1 MIIKKIYSITKKD
14 GRFSFFILVPLLLL
28 ASIFEIF
35 SLGLLI
41 PLVES
46 LLEVEQESLFSIY
59 INKLL
64 IFFNIS
70 YQSKFT
76 ILSIL
81 FIFFYIVKTLY
92 LTMVGWIEGIMI
104 YRLQEVVS
112 KNLFK
117 SYLNLDYKDHLE
129 KGISFM
135 INRVKTEVG
144 FLSNAVTG
152 LISLLTETFFLI
164 FVLIFILS
172 LNFKT
177 SSSIILLFIFF
188 GFIFMKLFSK
198 KLFSVGKKISQ
209 NESDKLKFLSQSFQG
224 IEEVKVYGLKN
235 FILENFKKTTDLLF
249 RNNAISYLLKKLP
262 RLFIELI
269 FLIFCLAFLFI
280 LKSIDYDF
288 IEILPLITFYLA
300 ASFKALPS
308 VTRILNSLTTFRFC
322 NSAIDNIYSDLEND
336 KENSTFNKK
345 LEYKNKIQLENLSFY
360 YDIKKK
366 ILDNISLEINKGDKI
381 ILTGESGSGKS
392 TLIKIILGFLN
403 PSEGNIKIDD
413 HCYKSLTPEMWK
425 DKASYVPQEIFL
437 FDSSFT
443 ENITFEEEYD
453 IDKVNLI
460 SKITHLSDLK
470 KDLEFQGNPN
480 LGDGENKV
488 SGGQKQRI
496 GICRALY
503 KNPDLLIF
511 DESTS
516 SLDKKTEEDL
526 LKNVLE
532 HLVDKTIIFI
542 THNSKLEKYFKKKIN
557 LKNGKIYKKEN

>member
-14 GRFSFFILVPLLLL
+14 KKFSFFILVPLLLL

-46 LLEVEQESLFSIY
+46 LLEVEQESIFAIY
-59 INKLL
+59 IDKIL
-64 IFFNIS
+64 IFLDIS
-70 YQSKFT
+70 YQSKFS
-76 ILSIL
+76 ILSVLFIL
-81 FIFFYIVKTLY
+81 FYIIKTLY
-92 LTMVGWIEGIMI
+92 LSVVYRIEGVMI
-104 YRLQEVVS
+104 YRLQEVIS

-117 SYLNLDYKDHLE
+117 SYINLNYKDHLD

-144 FLSNAVTG
+144 FLSNSVNA
-152 LISLLTETFFLI
+152 LINLFTEIFFLI

-172 LNFKT
+172 MNFKI
-177 SSSIILLFIFF
+177 SSLIILFFIFF
-188 GFIFMKLFSK
+188 GFIFMRIFSK
-198 KLFSVGKKISQ
+198 KLFVLGKKISQ
-209 NESDKLKFLSQSFQG
+209 NEANKLKFLSQSFQG
-224 IEEVKVYGLKN
+224 IEEVKIYDLKN
-235 FILENFKKTTDLLF
+235 FILENFENTTNLLF
-249 RNNAISYLLKKLP
+249 RNNAIIYFLKKLP
-262 RLFIELI
+262 KIFFELI
-269 FLIFCLAFLFI
+269 FLIFCIVFLFI
-280 LKSIDYDF
+280 LKRINYNF

-308 VTRILNSLTTFRFC
+308 VTKILNSFTTFRFC
-322 NSAIDNIYSDLEND
+322 NSAINNIYSDLENG
-336 KENSTFNKK
+336 KEKFTFNEK
-345 LEYKNKIQLENLSFY
+345 LKYKNKIQLENLSFY

-366 ILDNISLEINKGDKI
+366 ILDNINLEINKGDKI
-381 ILTGESGSGKS
+381 IVTGDSGSGKS

-413 HCYKSLTPEMWK
+413 HYYKSLTPEMWK

-453 IDKVNLI
+453 IDKLNLI

-470 KDLEFQGNPN
+470 KELEFQGNPN

-532 HLVDKTIIFI
+532 HSVDKTIIFI

>member
-81 FIFFYIVKTLY
+81 FILFYIIKTLY

-104 YRLQEVVS
+104 FRLQEVVS

-117 SYLNLDYKDHLE
+117 SYINLDYKDHLE

-249 RNNAISYLLKKLP
+249 RNNAISYFLKKLP

-308 VTRILNSLTTFRFC
+308 VTRILNSFTTFRFC

-336 KENSTFNKK
+336 KEKSTFSKK

-366 ILDNISLEINKGDKI
+366 ILDNVSLEINKGDKI

-557 LKNGKIYKKEN
+557 LKNGKIYKKES

>member
-1 MIIKKIYSITKKD
+1 
-14 GRFSFFILVPLLLL
+14 
-28 ASIFEIF
+28 
-35 SLGLLI
+35 
-41 PLVES
+41 
-46 LLEVEQESLFSIY
+46 
-59 INKLL
+59 
-64 IFFNIS
+64 
-70 YQSKFT
+70 
-76 ILSIL
+76 
-81 FIFFYIVKTLY
+81 
-92 LTMVGWIEGIMI
+92 MVGWIEGIMI

-336 KENSTFNKK
+336 KENSTFSKK

>member
-336 KENSTFNKK
+336 KENSTFSKK